1 MKNSLTKKKTSY
13 ILLLMFLFIAR
24 NFGMNSN
31 NRTAVIKNIVWD
43 ILYIYEIIL
52 IVGANHWLPIT
63 LLGLLGI
70 MGNVLLLRTERGRK
84 ELTSPVVCTDKNNL
98 ILLSALTLANS
109 HQIEFLIKVTLLI
122 IAVIYVFWDSYER
135 AKKKNSK

>member
-1 MKNSLTKKKTSY
+1 
-13 ILLLMFLFIAR
+13 
-24 NFGMNSN
+24 
-31 NRTAVIKNIVWD
+31 
-43 ILYIYEIIL
+43 
-52 IVGANHWLPIT
+52 
-63 LLGLLGI
+63 

>member
-43 ILYIYEIIL
+43 LLYIYEIIL

>member
-1 MKNSLTKKKTSY
+1 
-13 ILLLMFLFIAR
+13 MFLFIAR